1 MALFALR
8 RLLSAI
14 PTLLIVTLIVFAMVK
29 LLPGD
34 PARLVL
40 GQEAT
45 PQALS
50 ELRRSLGLDR
60 PLPQQYLSWLTS
72 AVRLDFGTSLTDN
85 SSVSRLIAQK
95 LPVTLELSL
104 FAMLISLLISLP
116 AGILSAVRR
125 STWIDRGLTLLA
137 LSGISLPNFFLGI
150 LLIYLFSI
158 RLAWI
163 PASGYTSLLEN
174 PGRNLLLL
182 LLLLPAVTLGVGSA
196 AVLTRYLRSSLSET
210 LNQDYVRTAHAKGL
224 TVRQVISKHALKNA
238 LIPFLTAFGLQL
250 GGLLGGAVIT
260 EQIFSIP
267 GFGRLL
273 VDAVFTR
280 DLPVIQGVVLVSAVA
295 VFLVSFLVDLGY
307 AAVDPRIRYH

>member
-1 MALFALR
+1 MLVFALR

-14 PTLLIVTLIVFAMVK
+14 PTLLIVTVLVFAMVK

-34 PARLVL
+34 PARLML
-40 GQEAT
+40 GEEAT
-45 PQALS
+45 PQAIR
-50 ELRRSLGLDR
+50 ELRHTLGLDR
-60 PLPQQYLSWLTS
+60 SLPEQYVSWLGN
-72 AVRLDFGTSLTDN
+72 VLQLDFGKSMKDS
-85 SSVSRLIAQK
+85 SSVGQLIGDK
-95 LPVTLELSL
+95 LPVTIELAL
-104 FAMLISLLISLP
+104 FSMLISMLIALP
-116 AGILSAVRR
+116 AGIISALRR
-125 STWIDRGLTLLA
+125 HTWVDQVVTLLA

-163 PASGYTSLLEN
+163 PASGYTDFFSD

-182 LLLLPAVTLGVGSA
+182 LLPAITLGVHSG

-210 LNQDYVRTAHAKGL
+210 LSQDYVRTAHAKGVS
-224 TVRQVISKHALKNA
+224 TRQVTFKHALRNA
-238 LIPFLTAFGLQL
+238 LIPFLTVFGLQL

-273 VDAVFTR
+273 VDAVFSR
-280 DLPVIQGVVLVSAVA
+280 DLPVIQAMVLVSAVA

-307 AAVDPRIRYH
+307 AAADPRIRYH

>member
-1 MALFALR
+1 MAVFALR

-14 PTLLIVTLIVFAMVK
+14 PTLLIVTIIVFAMVK

-34 PARLVL
+34 PARLIL

-45 PQALS
+45 PQALA
-50 ELRRSLGLDR
+50 EVRRSLGLDR
-60 PLPQQYLSWLTS
+60 PLPQQYLSWLTG

-85 SSVSRLIAQK
+85 SSVGRLIAQK
-95 LPVTLELSL
+95 LPVTLELAL

-116 AGILSAVRR
+116 AGIISAVKRN
-125 STWIDRGLTLLA
+125 TWVDRALTLLA

-182 LLLLPAVTLGVGSA
+182 LLPAITLGIGSA

-210 LNQDYVRTAHAKGL
+210 LTQDYVRTAHAKGL
-224 TVRQVISKHALKNA
+224 SVGQVTAKHALKNA

>member
-1 MALFALR
+1 MVVFALR
-8 RLLSAI
+8 RLLSSI
-14 PTLLIVTLIVFAMVK
+14 PTLLIVTVIVFALVK

-34 PARLVL
+34 PARLIL

-45 PQALS
+45 PQALA

-60 PLPQQYLSWLTS
+60 SLLQQYLSWLAG

-85 SSVSRLIAQK
+85 SSVSKLIAQK

-125 STWIDRGLTLLA
+125 NTWVDRVLTLLA

-182 LLLLPAVTLGVGSA
+182 LLPAVTLGIGSA

-224 TVRQVISKHALKNA
+224 MARQVISKHALKNA

-295 VFLVSFLVDLGY
+295 VFLVSFLVDLSY

>member
-1 MALFALR
+1 MAVFAFR
-8 RLLSAI
+8 RLLSSI
-14 PTLLIVTLIVFAMVK
+14 PTLLIVTVIVFAMVK

-34 PARLVL
+34 PARLIL

-45 PQALS
+45 PQALA

-60 PLPQQYLSWLTS
+60 SLPQQYLSWLAG

-104 FAMLISLLISLP
+104 FAMLISLLIALP
-116 AGILSAVRR
+116 AGIISAMRR
-125 STWIDRGLTLLA
+125 NTWIDRVLTLLA

-158 RLAWI
+158 QLAWI

-182 LLLLPAVTLGVGSA
+182 LLPAITLGIGSA

-224 TVRQVISKHALKNA
+224 TARQVVSKHALRNA

-295 VFLVSFLVDLGY
+295 VFLVSFLVDMAY
-307 AAVDPRIRYH
+307 AAVDPRIRYN

>member
-1 MALFALR
+1 MLVFALR

-14 PTLLIVTLIVFAMVK
+14 PTLLIVTLLVFGMVK

-34 PARLVL
+34 PARLML
-40 GQEAT
+40 GEEAT
-45 PQALS
+45 PQALT
-50 ELRRSLGLDR
+50 ELRHSMGLDR
-60 PLPQQYLSWLTS
+60 PLSQQYVGWLGS
-72 AVRLDFGTSLTDN
+72 VLHLDFGTSLKDN
-85 SSVSRLIAQK
+85 TSVGSLIADK
-95 LPVTLELSL
+95 LPVTIELAVFS
-104 FAMLISLLISLP
+104 MLISLLIALP
-116 AGILSAVRR
+116 AGLLSALRR
-125 STWIDRGLTLLA
+125 GSWVDQGVTLLA

-174 PGRNLLLL
+174 PARNLL
-182 LLLLPAVTLGVGSA
+182 LLLLPAVTLGVHSG

-210 LNQDYVRTAHAKGL
+210 LMQDYVRTAHAKGL
-224 TVRQVISKHALKNA
+224 PARRVTLKHALRNA
-238 LIPFLTAFGLQL
+238 LIPFLTVFGLQL

-280 DLPVIQGVVLVSAVA
+280 DLPVIQGMVLVSAVA

-307 AAVDPRIRYH
+307 AAADPRIRYS

>member
-1 MALFALR
+1 MAVFALR
-8 RLLSAI
+8 RLLSSI

-34 PARLVL
+34 PARLIL

-45 PQALS
+45 PQALE
-50 ELRRSLGLDR
+50 ELRRSMGLDR
-60 PLPQQYLSWLTS
+60 SLPQQYLSWLGG

-95 LPVTLELSL
+95 LPVTLELAL
-104 FAMLISLLISLP
+104 FAMLVSLLISLP

-125 STWIDRGLTLLA
+125 NTWIDRVLTLLA

-182 LLLLPAVTLGVGSA
+182 LLPAITLGVGSA
-196 AVLTRYLRSSLSET
+196 AVLTRYLRTSLSET

-224 TVRQVISKHALKNA
+224 PARQVISKHALRNA

-250 GGLLGGAVIT
+250 GGLIGGAVIT

-295 VFLVSFLVDLGY
+295 VFLVSFLVDLSY
-307 AAVDPRIRYH
+307 AAVDPRIRYN

>member
-1 MALFALR
+1 MAVFALR

-34 PARLVL
+34 PARLIL

-50 ELRRSLGLDR
+50 ELRHSLGLNR
-60 PLPQQYLSWLTS
+60 SMPQQYLRWLTS
-72 AVRLDFGTSLTDN
+72 AVRLDFGTSLTDH
-85 SSVSRLIAQK
+85 SSVSGLIAQK

-116 AGILSAVRR
+116 AGMISAVRR
-125 STWIDRGLTLLA
+125 STWIDRLLTLLA

-163 PASGYTSLLEN
+163 PASGYTSLAED
-174 PGRNLLLL
+174 PGRNLL

-224 TVRQVISKHALKNA
+224 AARQVISKHALKNA

>member
-1 MALFALR
+1 MAVFALR
-8 RLLSAI
+8 RLLSSI

-34 PARLVL
+34 PARLIL

-45 PQALS
+45 PQALA

-60 PLPQQYLSWLTS
+60 SLPEQYLSWLGG

-95 LPVTLELSL
+95 LPVTLELAL

-116 AGILSAVRR
+116 AGILSAMRR
-125 STWIDRGLTLLA
+125 NTWVDRLLTLLA

-182 LLLLPAVTLGVGSA
+182 LLPAITLGVGSA

-210 LNQDYVRTAHAKGL
+210 LTQDYVRTAHAKGL
-224 TVRQVISKHALKNA
+224 TSRAVTSKHALRNA
-238 LIPFLTAFGLQL
+238 LIP
-250 GGLLGGAVIT
+250 
-260 EQIFSIP
+260 S
-267 GFGRLL
+267 
-273 VDAVFTR
+273 
-280 DLPVIQGVVLVSAVA
+280 
-295 VFLVSFLVDLGY
+295 
-307 AAVDPRIRYH
+307 

>member
-1 MALFALR
+1 MLVFALR
-8 RLLSAI
+8 RLLSAV
-14 PTLLIVTLIVFAMVK
+14 PTLLIVTLVVFAMVK

-34 PARLVL
+34 PARLIL

-45 PQALS
+45 PQALT

-60 PLPQQYLSWLTS
+60 SLAAQYVAWLGDIL
-72 AVRLDFGTSLTDN
+72 RLDFGRSLTDN
-85 SSVSRLIAQK
+85 TPVGSLIAGK
-95 LPVTLELSL
+95 LPVTIELAVFS
-104 FAMLISLLISLP
+104 MLIALVIAVP
-116 AGILSAVRR
+116 AGILSALRR
-125 STWIDRGLTLLA
+125 GSWIDQVMTLFA

-150 LLIYLFSI
+150 LLIYFFSI

-163 PASGYTSLLEN
+163 PASGYTDFLEN

-182 LLLLPAVTLGVGSA
+182 LLPAFTLGTYSA
-196 AVLTRYLRSSLSET
+196 AVLTRYLRASLSET
-210 LNQDYVRTAHAKGL
+210 LTQDYVRTAHAKGL
-224 TVRQVISKHALKNA
+224 PGGQVTLRHALRNA
-238 LIPFLTAFGLQL
+238 LIPFMTVFGLQL

-280 DLPVIQGVVLVSAVA
+280 DLPVIQAMVLVSAVA
-295 VFLVSFLVDLGY
+295 VFVVNFLVDLGY
-307 AAVDPRIRYH
+307 AAADPRIRYA

>member
-1 MALFALR
+1 MAVFALR
-8 RLLSAI
+8 RLLSSI
-14 PTLLIVTLIVFAMVK
+14 PTLLIVTLLVFAMVK

-34 PARLVL
+34 PARLIL

-45 PQALS
+45 PQALA

-60 PLPQQYLSWLTS
+60 SLPEQYLSWLVS
-72 AVRLDFGTSLTDN
+72 AVQLDFGTSLTDN
-85 SSVSRLIAQK
+85 SSVGRLIAQK
-95 LPVTLELSL
+95 LPVTLELAL
-104 FAMLISLLISLP
+104 FAMLISMLISLP

-125 STWIDRGLTLLA
+125 NTWIDRTLTLLA

-182 LLLLPAVTLGVGSA
+182 LLPGITLGIGSA

-210 LNQDYVRTAHAKGL
+210 LAQDYVRTAHAKGL
-224 TVRQVISKHALKNA
+224 PAGRVISKHALKNA

-280 DLPVIQGVVLVSAVA
+280 DLPVIQAVVLVSAVA

>member
-1 MALFALR
+1 MAVFALR
-8 RLLSAI
+8 RLLSSI
-14 PTLLIVTLIVFAMVK
+14 PTLLIVTVIVFAMVK

-34 PARLVL
+34 PARLIL

-45 PQALS
+45 PQALE
-50 ELRRSLGLDR
+50 ELRRSMGLDR
-60 PLPQQYLSWLTS
+60 SLLQQYLSWLGG

-95 LPVTLELSL
+95 LPVTLELAL

-125 STWIDRGLTLLA
+125 NTWVDRLLTLLA

-182 LLLLPAVTLGVGSA
+182 LLPAITLGVGSA

-224 TVRQVISKHALKNA
+224 PGGQVISKHALRNA

-295 VFLVSFLVDLGY
+295 VFLVSFLVDLSY
-307 AAVDPRIRYH
+307 AAVDPRIRYN

>member
-1 MALFALR
+1 MAVFALR
-8 RLLSAI
+8 RLLSSI
-14 PTLLIVTLIVFAMVK
+14 PTLLIVTLLVFAMVK

-34 PARLVL
+34 PARLIL

-45 PQALS
+45 PQALA

-60 PLPQQYLSWLTS
+60 SLPEQYLSWLAS
-72 AVRLDFGTSLTDN
+72 AVQLDFGTSLTDN
-85 SSVSRLIAQK
+85 SSVGRLIAQK
-95 LPVTLELSL
+95 LPVTLELAL
-104 FAMLISLLISLP
+104 FAMLISMLISLP

-125 STWIDRGLTLLA
+125 NTWIDRALTLFA

-182 LLLLPAVTLGVGSA
+182 LLPAITLGIGSA

-210 LNQDYVRTAHAKGL
+210 LAQDYVRTAHAKGL
-224 TVRQVISKHALKNA
+224 PAGRVISKHALKNA

-280 DLPVIQGVVLVSAVA
+280 DLPVIQAVVLVSAVA

>member
-1 MALFALR
+1 MAVFALR

-34 PARLVL
+34 PARLIL
-40 GQEAT
+40 GQKAT

-50 ELRRSLGLDR
+50 ELRRSLGLER
-60 PLPQQYLSWLTS
+60 SLPQQYLSWLTG

-125 STWIDRGLTLLA
+125 NTWIDRLLTLLA

-163 PASGYTSLLEN
+163 PASGYTSLAEN

-182 LLLLPAVTLGVGSA
+182 LPAVTLGLGSA

-210 LNQDYVRTAHAKGL
+210 LTQDYVRTAHAKGL
-224 TVRQVISKHALKNA
+224 TAGQVTSKHALKNA

>member
-1 MALFALR
+1 MAVFALR
-8 RLLSAI
+8 RLLSSI
-14 PTLLIVTLIVFAMVK
+14 PTLLIVTVIIFAMVK

-34 PARLVL
+34 PARLIL

-45 PQALS
+45 PQALA

-60 PLPQQYLSWLTS
+60 SLPQQYLSWLAG

-85 SSVSRLIAQK
+85 SSVSKLIAQK

-116 AGILSAVRR
+116 AGILSAMKRN
-125 STWIDRGLTLLA
+125 TWVDRVLTLLA

-158 RLAWI
+158 QLAWI

-182 LLLLPAVTLGVGSA
+182 LLPAVTLGIGSG

-210 LNQDYVRTAHAKGL
+210 LTQDYVRTAHAKGL
-224 TVRQVISKHALKNA
+224 TARQVTSKHALRNA

>member
-1 MALFALR
+1 MLVFALR
-8 RLLSAI
+8 RLLSTI
-14 PTLLIVTLIVFAMVK
+14 PTLLIVSLLVFGMVK

-34 PARLVL
+34 PARLML
-40 GQEAT
+40 GEEAT
-45 PQALS
+45 PQAIE

-60 PLPQQYLSWLTS
+60 PLPQQYLSWLGNVLT
-72 AVRLDFGTSLTDN
+72 LDFGRSLKDN
-85 SSVSRLIAQK
+85 ASVSALIGDK
-95 LPVTLELSL
+95 LPVTIQLAVFSMVIS
-104 FAMLISLLISLP
+104 MLIAVP
-116 AGILSAVRR
+116 AGIVSALRR
-125 STWIDRGLTLLA
+125 NTWVDQGVTLLA

-163 PASGYTSLLEN
+163 PASGYTDFVTN
-174 PGRNLLLL
+174 PRQNLL
-182 LLLLPAVTLGVGSA
+182 LLLLPAITLGVHSG
-196 AVLTRYLRSSLSET
+196 AVLTRYLRSSMSEALT
-210 LNQDYVRTAHAKGL
+210 QDYVRTAHAKG
-224 TVRQVISKHALKNA
+224 ISGGRVTFKHALRNA
-238 LIPFLTAFGLQL
+238 LIPFLTVFGLQL

-280 DLPVIQGVVLVSAVA
+280 DLPVIQGMVLVSAVA

-307 AAVDPRIRYH
+307 AAADPRIRYH

>member
-1 MALFALR
+1 MAVFALR

-34 PARLVL
+34 PARLIL

-60 PLPQQYLSWLTS
+60 PLPQQYFSWLTS
-72 AVRLDFGTSLTDN
+72 AMRLDFGTSLTDN

-125 STWIDRGLTLLA
+125 NTWIDRGLTLLA

-182 LLLLPAVTLGVGSA
+182 LLPAVTLGVGSA

-224 TVRQVISKHALKNA
+224 TARQVISKHALKNA

>member
-1 MALFALR
+1 MAVFALR
-8 RLLSAI
+8 RLLSSI
-14 PTLLIVTLIVFAMVK
+14 PTLLIVTVIVFAMIK

-34 PARLVL
+34 PARLIL

-45 PQALS
+45 PQALA

-60 PLPQQYLSWLTS
+60 SLLQQYLSWL
-72 AVRLDFGTSLTDN
+72 AGAMRLDFGTSLTDN

-95 LPVTLELSL
+95 LPVTLELAL
-104 FAMLISLLISLP
+104 FAMLISLVIALP

-125 STWIDRGLTLLA
+125 NTWIDRVLTLLA

-182 LLLLPAVTLGVGSA
+182 LLPAVTLGLGSA

-224 TVRQVISKHALKNA
+224 AVRQVISKHALRNA

-295 VFLVSFLVDLGY
+295 VFLVSFLVDLSY
-307 AAVDPRIRYH
+307 AAVDPRIRYN